1 MTAVG
6 IYLHKVQKRPYKAVM
21 GLSSMVRY

>member
-1 MTAVG
+1 VG
-6 IYLHKVQKRPYKAVM
+6 IYLHKVQKRPYKAAM